1 MSTLADAITALAPG
15 ARFMFKD
22 DDIST
27 LEWLDDSIDRPSD
40 SAINTKK
47 AELDA
52 ALPMKMLR
60 LERNR
65 LLLESDW
72 MAGQDR
78 TMTQA
83 EKDYRQA
90 LRDVPA
96 QDGVTGLDDVTWPTK
111 PE

>member
-1 MSTLADAITALAPG
+1 MSTLANAIKALAPG
-15 ARFMFKD
+15 AGFTFKD
-22 DDIST
+22 DDLST
-27 LEWLDDSIDRPSD
+27 LEWLNDSIDRPSD
-40 SAINTKK
+40 SAINAKK

-52 ALPMKMLR
+52 ELPMQMLR

-65 LLLESDW
+65 LLFESDW

-90 LRDVPA
+90 LRDTPA
-96 QDGVTGLDDVTWPTK
+96 QDGVTGLNDVTWPTK